1 MSVSSSLLSVASAA
15 LVSDIV
21 GNCQPTLFFF
31 SNNNI
36 VFITF
41 KALAISTDFTGM
53 VISCVIYGL
62 GIGGITGLQVVV
74 IVQSLGMDKLAS
86 AFGLNLFIGGLVV
99 FPGIIII
106 GSSINA

>member
-1 MSVSSSLLSVASAA
+1 M
-15 LVSDIV
+15 
-21 GNCQPTLFFF
+21 
-31 SNNNI
+31 
-36 VFITF
+36 
-41 KALAISTDFTGM
+41 STDFTGM

-106 GSSINA
+106 GLLLNCLKRKEFFR